1 MKEKKKE
8 NNNPSKVNINWE
20 SPILAKPLSNPY
32 KIRKNEKKF
41 ITF

>member
-1 MKEKKKE
+1 MNE
-8 NNNPSKVNINWE
+8 NNNKELHKSVINWE

>member
-1 MKEKKKE
+1 MD
-8 NNNPSKVNINWE
+8 NRQNQANINWE

>member
-1 MKEKKKE
+1 MDKEKNE
-8 NNNPSKVNINWE
+8 NSYHKINLNWE